1 VFVAIYH
8 AGDQENILKALK
20 NLKPAFRVEGDYQI
34 IASDENGTVLVGKYR
49 DSLFVLSER
58 DVEADLEPLERFRV
72 EFGKTEMGRNFD
84 YGRYRLE
91 NGMLKIETERNRERI
106 ITTIPPLLAEI
117 TVAKILISDASI
129 RAEYLT
135 REETKII
142 NKTTEI
148 LEGARSLSIAKLEE
162 LAFSVSSLKGVFFSA
177 YMRYKDELEEISYR
191 LIRAER
197 LSKKIGSLLYSE
209 IQEMREELEILKYF
223 ESSFESTL
231 NGVRDA
237 LDTIHLKLESLHRK
251 EDLEMQ
257 RKTSSL
263 QAAAAVI
270 EFIAVFY
277 YSLGI
282 WNKYADLSAVPKWI
296 TFSLLTSLSILVVIY
311 TEIIGEILTKR
322 EFERKFYIVTGMI
335 VLVVFGMFYITLF
348 H

>member
-1 VFVAIYH
+1 MFIAIYR
-8 AGDQENILKALK
+8 AKDEESILKALK
-20 NLKPAFRVEGDYQI
+20 NLKPSFRVEGDYQI
-34 IASDENGTVLVGKYR
+34 VASDESGSVRVGRYR
-49 DSLFVLSER
+49 DTLFVLSER
-58 DVEADLEPLERFRV
+58 DIDVDVEPLEKFRV
-72 EFGKTEMGRNFD
+72 EFGKTEMGRSFD
-84 YGRYRLE
+84 YGKYRLE
-91 NGMLKIETERNRERI
+91 SSMLSIETDIDVERI
-106 ITTIPPLLAEI
+106 MSTIPPLLAEI
-117 TVAKILISDASI
+117 AVAEILISDASI

-135 REETKII
+135 KEETKII
-142 NKTTEI
+142 NKTAEI
-148 LEGARSLSIAKLEE
+148 LEGARSLSIARLEE

-177 YMRYKDELEEISYR
+177 YMRYKDELEEISYC
-191 LIRAER
+191 LIRAEK

-209 IQEMREELEILKYF
+209 IQEMRRELDILKYF

-282 WNKYADLSAVPKWI
+282 WSKYANLSAVPKWI
-296 TFSLLTSLSILVVIY
+296 TFSLLTSLSVLVVIY

-322 EFERKFYIVTGMI
+322 EFERRFYIVTGMI
-335 VLVVFGMFYITLF
+335 ALVVFAMFYVTLF